1 MSLPPV
7 LFPLISTIIDK
18 IFPNAEDAQKAQAE
32 LIKLAQEADFKQM
45 EINQAQATNDN
56 VFISGARPC
65 IMWICGLIFGYNY
78 LLQPLLIF
86 ILTLFDKQITA
97 LPVFK
102 IDEILPVLLG
112 MLGLGGLRTFEKIKG
127 ITK

>member
-1 MSLPPV
+1 MQLPPG
-7 LFPLISTIIDK
+7 LFPILSTMIDK

-32 LIKLAQEADFKQM
+32 LLKLAQQSDLKQM
-45 EINQAQATNDN
+45 DINLTQATSDN

-65 IMWICGLIFGYNY
+65 IMWICGLIFCYNY
-78 LLQPLLIF
+78 LLQPLFIF

-102 IDEILPVLLG
+102 IEEILPVLLG
-112 MLGLGGLRTFEKIKG
+112 MLGLGGLRTFEKLKG
-127 ITK
+127 LNK

>member
-7 LFPLISTIIDK
+7 LLPFISTVIDK

-32 LIKLAQEADFKQM
+32 LLKLAQQSDFKQM
-45 EINQAQATNDN
+45 EINLAQSTSDN

-65 IMWICGLIFGYNY
+65 IMWVCAFIFGYNY
-78 LLQPLLIF
+78 LLQPLFIF
-86 ILTLFDKQITA
+86 ILTLFDKQITT

-127 ITK
+127 ITR

>member
-7 LFPLISTIIDK
+7 LLPFISTVVNK

-32 LIKLAQEADFKQM
+32 LLKLAQQSDFKQM
-45 EINQAQATNDN
+45 EINLAQSTSDN

-65 IMWICGLIFGYNY
+65 IMWVCAFIFGYNY
-78 LLQPLLIF
+78 LLQPLFIF
-86 ILTLFDKQITA
+86 ILTLFDKQITT

-127 ITK
+127 ITR

>member
-1 MSLPPV
+1 MALPPV
-7 LFPLISTIIDK
+7 LLPLISTVIDK
-18 IFPNAEDAQKAQAE
+18 IFPNAEDAKKAQAE
-32 LIKLAQEADFKQM
+32 LQKLAQEVDFKQM
-45 EINQAQATNDN
+45 EINLAQSTSDN

-65 IMWICGLIFGYNY
+65 IMWVCGLIFCYNY
-78 LLQPLLIF
+78 LLQPLFIF

-127 ITK
+127 ITR

>member
-1 MSLPPV
+1 
-7 LFPLISTIIDK
+7 
-18 IFPNAEDAQKAQAE
+18 
-32 LIKLAQEADFKQM
+32 
-45 EINQAQATNDN
+45 
-56 VFISGARPC
+56 
-65 IMWICGLIFGYNY
+65 
-78 LLQPLLIF
+78 
-86 ILTLFDKQITA
+86 LFDKQITA

>member
-1 MSLPPV
+1 MALPPV
-7 LFPLISTIIDK
+7 LLPFINTIIEK

-32 LIKLAQEADFKQM
+32 LSKLIQEADFKQM
-45 EINQAQATNDN
+45 EINLAQSNSNN

-65 IMWICGLIFGYNY
+65 IMWICGLIFCYNY
-78 LLQPLLIF
+78 LLQPLFIF

-127 ITK
+127 LTK

>member
-7 LFPLISTIIDK
+7 LLPFISTVIDK

-32 LIKLAQEADFKQM
+32 LLKLAQQSDFKQM
-45 EINQAQATNDN
+45 EINLAQSTSDN

-65 IMWICGLIFGYNY
+65 IMWVCAFIFGYNY
-78 LLQPLLIF
+78 LLQPLFIF
-86 ILTLFDKQITA
+86 ILTLFDKQITT